1 MDNIYQY
8 RYSAAVDAGALI
20 KQARQRA
27 GLTQVQLAA
36 AAGTSQPTLAAYESG
51 AKSPSVRTLD
61 RIIRSTGATLHVT
74 LRDAPAAQGV
84 LLAGLRDHSDAI
96 RSAALRRRIRN
107 VRVFGSVARGEETKQ
122 SDVDLLVDF
131 DAVRYGVLPLAGFA
145 QDVERIVGRHVD
157 VTTADL
163 LRPEV
168 CRQAL
173 AEAVPL

>member
-1 MDNIYQY
+1 
-8 RYSAAVDAGALI
+8 
-20 KQARQRA
+20 
-27 GLTQVQLAA
+27 
-36 AAGTSQPTLAAYESG
+36 
-51 AKSPSVRTLD
+51 
-61 RIIRSTGATLHVT
+61 
-74 LRDAPAAQGV
+74 
-84 LLAGLRDHSDAI
+84 
-96 RSAALRRRIRN
+96 
-107 VRVFGSVARGEETKQ
+107 VFGSVARGEETNQ

-145 QDVERIVGRHVD
+145 REVERIVGRHVD